1 MRKYYIETHTRPP
14 PAICML
20 WKTKSPSSD
29 SALMGNSCS
38 RSGSTDTP
46 PAEQTKR
53 RHRKRI
59 RVAIADAPNSGLPH
73 HSPHMLLLLVLSSL
87 FPPRIIP
94 LSLSSHTN
102 GGAVVVSP
110 PACTLPKP
118 PYGSSADGTTA
129 GPGAPNTPAT
139 FSDPLQ
145 ITFPLLLPP

>member
-1 MRKYYIETHTRPP
+1 
-14 PAICML
+14 ML

-53 RHRKRI
+53 RRM
-59 RVAIADAPNSGLPH
+59 RVAIADNSGQPH
-73 HSPHMLLLLVLSSL
+73 HFPHMLLLLVVFSSFFL
-87 FPPRIIP
+87 PKIIP

-110 PACTLPKP
+110 PACTLLPKP
-118 PYGSSADGTTA
+118 PYGSSADGTA
-129 GPGAPNTPAT
+129 CRPGAPNTP
-139 FSDPLQ
+139 D
-145 ITFPLLLPP
+145 LLSLDHLSHAASPVMTPIRLILGDNRAS